1 MKMYENVVEVSLLLF
16 LQAAPFRQAH
26 VVANGLPLASPAL
39 MGRDGQVAAAEAYWV
54 RQQQT

>member
-1 MKMYENVVEVSLLLF
+1 MNMYENIVEVSLLLF

-39 MGRDGQVAAAEAYWV
+39 MGRDGQVAAAEDWV